1 MFYGLDRT
9 TRIGLLALGGV
20 VIGAAGWLGYQQL
33 DRPDT
38 PQEALA
44 QGKFPIH
51 VAGAVKN
58 PSVIYVTDETL
69 VIEAIEQVGGV
80 TQNADTSRINLA
92 AKLVPNTQLY
102 VPEKDE
108 DIHPD
113 ELGIYAAKAVTS
125 SSSREMTQSK
135 SVHSGGLININTATE
150 QELEELPGI
159 GPVTAKRIVEY
170 RQQTGGF
177 KNVEQL
183 LEVKGIGPKKLAA
196 IRPFVTVQ

>member
-1 MFYGLDRT
+1 MLYGLDRT
-9 TRIGLLALGGV
+9 TRIGLLAIGGV
-20 VIGAAGWLGYQQL
+20 AIGAAGWLGYQQL
-33 DRPDT
+33 HRPDT

-69 VIEAIEQVGGV
+69 VIEAIEEVGGA
-80 TQNADTSRINLA
+80 TKNADTNQINLA

-102 VPEKDE
+102 IPEKGE
-108 DIHPD
+108 EISPD
-113 ELGIYAAKAVTS
+113 ELGIYAAKAS
-125 SSSREMTQSK
+125 PPSSSRAITRSESA
-135 SVHSGGLININTATE
+135 HSGGLININTATE

-170 RQQTGGF
+170 RLQTGGF

>member
-1 MFYGLDRT
+1 MLYGLDRT
-9 TRIGLLALGGV
+9 TRLGLLALIGV
-20 VIGAAGWLGYQQL
+20 AIGASGWLGYQQL
-33 DRPDT
+33 NRVDT
-38 PQEALA
+38 PREALA

-80 TQNADTSRINLA
+80 TKNADTSQINLA
-92 AKLVPNTQLY
+92 AKLIPNTQLY
-102 VPEKDE
+102 VPEKYE
-108 DIHPD
+108 NIRAE
-113 ELGIYAAKAVTS
+113 ELGVYAAKAPVS
-125 SSSREMTQSK
+125 SSPRTTTQSK

-170 RQQTGGF
+170 RQQAGGF
-177 KNVEQL
+177 KSVEQL